1 MACQY
6 IITLTSCKRE
16 NNDGELEE
24 LAVRCICQ
32 ETFICV
38 IFGKKTRACSRFFV
52 DLLIW
57 PGVFFTFNTL
67 NFNLETAYEILFIIA
82 LDIMNCLRDNGI

>member
-6 IITLTSCKRE
+6 IITLTSWKRE
-16 NNDGELEE
+16 NNDGVLEE
-24 LAVRCICQ
+24 
-32 ETFICV
+32 FICV